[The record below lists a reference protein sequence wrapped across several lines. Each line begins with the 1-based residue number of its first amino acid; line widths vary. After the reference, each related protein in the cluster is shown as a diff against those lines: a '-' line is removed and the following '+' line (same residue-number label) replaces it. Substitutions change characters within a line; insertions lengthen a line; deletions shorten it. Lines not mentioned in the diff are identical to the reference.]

1 MVQKQ
6 GNSHDCGLHAVANLV
21 EVLFGGDPQESSYGQ
36 LSMRQHLHDCLAQG
50 RFSVFPKVDVAMP
63 RFRRTTKVTWY
74 RVCRIINTTSTHF
87 RFSQKFHILDL

>member
-74 RVCRIINTTSTHF
+74 RVCRIINTPSTPF
-87 RFSQKFHILDL
+87 RFSQKCHILDL